1 MTGPNKVLLVLGLKT
16 SAHHEDWQLSFYLGM
31 YGWWAFE
38 ESVFQHP
45 PPTPYLF
52 FLESPNMFWITDQ
65 EHGIIL
71 TGQ

>member
-1 MTGPNKVLLVLGLKT
+1 
-16 SAHHEDWQLSFYLGM
+16 M
-31 YGWWAFE
+31 YGWWVFE

-52 FLESPNMFWITDQ
+52 FLESPNMFWITDE
-65 EHGIIL
+65 EHGMIL